1 MIMLNKESVVREE
14 KVTNVFYH
22 NLSRIK
28 YSERPTSCSDQPW
41 QSAFRRTQ
49 PQNKEAWKL
58 LSEFYV
64 WREKKNLK
72 ENISKSW
79 QQEEDKKSWTEKH
92 LTGH

>member
-14 KVTNVFYH
+14 KVTNVFYP

-41 QSAFRRTQ
+41 QSAFRRAQ

-64 WREKKNLK
+64 WREKKKIWKKTSQSRDSKRKTRKAGLK
-72 ENISKSW
+72 N
-79 QQEEDKKSWTEKH
+79 T
-92 LTGH
+92 